1 MHNKVAL
8 IKIQM
13 INKYNY
19 YINGGIIMSKIIV
32 DEQEILNQSR
42 IDKQKII
49 NKIKNM
55 DNFLK
60 IKDMPEKNEFE
71 NDLQYLN
78 TVKTPQNQINER
90 AEKEL
95 RTFRDSSL
103 KTINQNFDK
112 NLIKNKSDI
121 QKTESE
127 SYDKEKNILNDS
139 EILKNKA
146 REKAVGKGLGR
157 SSILG
162 EEIRSIGETA
172 ERELQDVKTQAT
184 INLEKLQEQSEAL
197 IKDRDDALQNF
208 EIEYAIKLQNKI
220 DGYANEIAEYNNK
233 IIKYNNELKDLEDK
247 KRQKYQNDYIKQVEN
262 AENQNREIIKFL
274 DKYGYGSVSAL
285 LQKQKEDTLKEYLN
299 TLSKENAL
307 KVLLEDNS
315 FQELIG
321 RSSFEK
327 LLQSVKER
335 LD

>member
-1 MHNKVAL
+1 M
-8 IKIQM
+8 
-13 INKYNY
+13 
-19 YINGGIIMSKIIV
+19 
-32 DEQEILNQSR
+32 
-42 IDKQKII
+42 
-49 NKIKNM
+49 
-55 DNFLK
+55 
-60 IKDMPEKNEFE
+60 
-71 NDLQYLN
+71 
-78 TVKTPQNQINER
+78 
-90 AEKEL
+90 
-95 RTFRDSSL
+95 
-103 KTINQNFDK
+103 
-112 NLIKNKSDI
+112 IKNKSDI